1 MILRYLDVFIVAEI
15 SSKVSQNVIELI
27 NRSLK
32 LKKFL
37 IF

>member
-1 MILRYLDVFIVAEI
+1 MILRHLDVFFVVEI
-15 SSKVSQNVIELI
+15 SSKVSQNVIKLI